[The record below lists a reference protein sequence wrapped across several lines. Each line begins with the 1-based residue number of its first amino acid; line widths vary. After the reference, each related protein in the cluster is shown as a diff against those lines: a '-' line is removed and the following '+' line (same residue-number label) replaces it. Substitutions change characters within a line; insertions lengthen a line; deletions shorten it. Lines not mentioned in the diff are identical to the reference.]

1 MAEDARNTAAE
12 GNQLVTPERSVDAAP
27 VAVAS
32 AKAREVLL
40 PQFNIWLP
48 LQRMRD
54 AVVRRLV

>member
-1 MAEDARNTAAE
+1 
-12 GNQLVTPERSVDAAP
+12 VTPERSVDAAP

-40 PQFNIWLP
+40 PQLSIWLP

-54 AVVRRLV
+54 AVVRHLV